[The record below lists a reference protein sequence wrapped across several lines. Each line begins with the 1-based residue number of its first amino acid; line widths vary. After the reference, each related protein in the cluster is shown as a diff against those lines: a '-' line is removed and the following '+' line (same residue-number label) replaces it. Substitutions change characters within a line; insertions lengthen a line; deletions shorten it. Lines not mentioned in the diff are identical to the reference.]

1 MCERRKIMQNSNVD
15 WITTKELAEIKG
27 ISERAVRKS
36 IAKNKYVIRKSSKSY
51 EILVTSL
58 EESVRKKVTERREK
72 STALVPINYVVPEE
86 QKKLAL
92 AKYDLIKKWDEFRN
106 KKNNKTLAGKD
117 FLDGYNNNCFGEELF
132 NVIGKVAIGTIYEW
146 HKKLR
151 EYNDDWHC
159 LINNYTFGEKTTK
172 TSLTEAEQSELLKN
186 LLHPNQLN
194 IGKAIKYT
202 KMALTQRGFENLC
215 CDLTYRRFAN
225 NYKAEHYNIWVE
237 AREGNKA
244 LHDKVLPYTTRDVSK
259 LEVGDVIVGDGHRLA
274 FFVKNP
280 YTGNPVRPTLV
291 AYQDWKSGG
300 FVGFEIML
308 EENTQ
313 CIASALRNSIINLGK
328 VPKFVYQDN
337 GKAFKAKYFIENGIS
352 GLFTNLGIQPIYAK
366 PYNAKAKP
374 IERLFRELQD
384 SFEVMLPSYSG
395 TSIIKKP
402 AQLRRNEKLHKSIFK
417 VNIPTIEQVVQV
429 LEMWLQKYHY
439 EQPCP
444 HVEGQTI
451 GEVLNS
457 GRGEG
462 VNIETL
468 DDLMMVREI
477 KNIYRNGILFLRNN
491 YYSEALFCYKK
502 KVIIKYSLFN
512 LSSIKV
518 FKLNGEFICEAKRI
532 EPIHPLANYLGDAKD
547 IEDLK
552 QKTKLKKQLEKRTEK
567 EFINHLKRNQVHTPL
582 LSMDLPEKQENE
594 EVEQLRIEIKEEAE
608 NEFFNGC
615 FRTRFEKY
623 EHLINKENLTQ
634 TEQDWI
640 KEYEKTDEYEQIY
653 GEDKEISDAQI
664 VC

>member
-1 MCERRKIMQNSNVD
+1 MQNLGIE
-15 WITTKELAEIKG
+15 WITTKELAKIKG
-27 ISERAVRKS
+27 ITERAVRKS
-36 IAKNKYVIRKSSKSY
+36 IAKNKYVIRKCSKSY

-58 EESVRKKVTERREK
+58 EENVRKKLTELQKK
-72 STALVPINYVVPEE
+72 STAPVPMNYIVPDE

-92 AKYDLIKKWDEFRN
+92 AKYDLIKKWDGFRKK
-106 KKNNKTLAGKD
+106 KKNKTIAGQD
-117 FLDGYNNNCFGEELF
+117 FLDAYNSNCICKELF
-132 NVIGKVAIGTIYEW
+132 ILIGKVAIGTIYEW

-151 EYNDDWHC
+151 DYNDDWHC
-159 LINNYTFGEKTTK
+159 LINNYTFGERTKK

-202 KMALTQRGFENLC
+202 KMALTQRGFKNLC

-225 NYKAEHYNIWVE
+225 NYKAEHYDVWVE

-244 LHDKVLPYTTRDVSK
+244 LHDKVLPYITRDVSK
-259 LEVGDVIVGDGHRLA
+259 LEVGDVIIGDGHRFA

-337 GKAFKAKYFIENGIS
+337 GKAFKAKYFMENGIS
-352 GLFTNLGIQPIYAK
+352 GLFTNLGIQPVYTK

-395 TSIIKKP
+395 TSIVKKP
-402 AQLRRNEKLHKSIFK
+402 AQLKRNERFHKEIFK
-417 VNIPTIEQVVQV
+417 VNIPTMEQVMQV
-429 LEMWLQKYHY
+429 LKIWLQKYHY

-444 HVEGQTI
+444 HVEGKKI
-451 GEVLNS
+451 GEVLS
-457 GRGEG
+457 AGKGKG

-468 DDLMMVREI
+468 DDLMMVRKI
-477 KNIYRNGILFLRNN
+477 KNIQRNGIKFLKSD
-491 YYSEALFCYKK
+491 YYDSALYGYKK
-502 KVIIKYSLFN
+502 NVIIKYSLFD

-518 FKLNGEFICEAKRI
+518 FKLNGEFMCEAKRVD
-532 EPIHPLANYLGDAKD
+532 PINPIANYIGNVKD

-552 QKTKLKKQLEKRTEK
+552 QQTKLKKQLEKRTET
-567 EFINHLKRNQVHTPL
+567 EFVNHLKRAQIHAPL
-582 LSMDLPEKQENE
+582 LTMDLDEKQEE
-594 EVEQLRIEIKEEAE
+594 DEIQEFSIEIKKQTEKERQ
-608 NEFFNGC
+608 NCIFQNKY
-615 FRTRFEKY
+615 EKY
-623 EHLINKENLTQ
+623 EYLLSKDNLTND
-634 TEQDWI
+634 EKAWI
-640 KEYEKTDEYEQIY
+640 KKYEKTDEYEQIY
-653 GEDKEISDAQI
+653 GEDKEVFNAQI

>member
-1 MCERRKIMQNSNVD
+1 MQNLNTD

-36 IAKNKYVIRKSSKSY
+36 IAKNKYVVRKSSKSY

-72 STALVPINYVVPEE
+72 STAPVPISYVVPED

-106 KKNNKTLAGKD
+106 EKKNKTVAGKD
-117 FLDGYNNNCFGEELF
+117 FLEAYNNNCICEELF
-132 NVIGKVAIGTIYEW
+132 IWVGKVAIGTIYEW

-151 EYNDDWHC
+151 EYNGDWHC
-159 LINNYTFGEKTTK
+159 LINNYTFGEKTKK
-172 TSLTEAEQSELLKN
+172 TTLTEAEQSELLKN

-202 KMALTQRGFENLC
+202 KMALAQRGFTNLC

-225 NYKAEHYNIWVE
+225 NYKAEHYDVWVE

-244 LHDKVLPYTTRDVSK
+244 LHDKVLPYITRDVSK

-300 FVGFEIML
+300 FVGFEMML

-328 VPKFVYQDN
+328 VPRFVYQDN
-337 GKAFKAKYFIENGIS
+337 GKAFKAKYFMENGIS

-384 SFEVMLPSYSG
+384 SFEVMLPSYTG
-395 TSIIKKP
+395 TSIVKKP
-402 AQLRRNEKLHKSIFK
+402 AQLKRNEQLHKELFK
-417 VNIPTIEQVVQV
+417 LNIPTIEQVILV
-429 LEMWLQKYHY
+429 LDAWLQKYHY

-444 HVEGQTI
+444 HVEGKTI
-451 GEVLNS
+451 GEVLNF

-468 DDLMMVREI
+468 DDFMMVREI
-477 KNIYRNGILFLRNN
+477 KKIQRNGIKFLKSD
-491 YYSEALFCYKK
+491 YYDPALYGYKK
-502 KVIIKYSLFN
+502 NVIIKYSLFN

-518 FKLNGEFICEAKRI
+518 FKLSGEFICEAKRV
-532 EPIHPLANYLGDAKD
+532 EPINPIANYMGAPKD

-552 QKTKLKKQLEKRTEK
+552 QQTKMKKQLEKRTET
-567 EFINHLKRNQVHTPL
+567 EFVNHLKRAQIHTPL
-582 LSMDLPEKQENE
+582 LTMNLPEKQESDE
-594 EVEQLRIEIKEEAE
+594 IEQLRFEIKKEADEE
-608 NEFFNGC
+608 NFNGI
-615 FRTRFEKY
+615 FKNKYEKY
-623 EHLINKENLTQ
+623 EYLLKKEELTKD
-634 TEQDWI
+634 EQEWI
-640 KEYEKTDEYEQIY
+640 EEYKKTGEYELLYCDENS
-653 GEDKEISDAQI
+653 KEVLNA
-664 VC
+664 

>member
-1 MCERRKIMQNSNVD
+1 MQNLGIE
-15 WITTKELAEIKG
+15 WITTKELAKIKG
-27 ISERAVRKS
+27 ITERAVRKS
-36 IAKNKYVIRKSSKSY
+36 IAKNKYVIRKCSKSY

-58 EESVRKKVTERREK
+58 EENVRKKLTELQKK
-72 STALVPINYVVPEE
+72 STAPVPMNYIVPDE

-92 AKYDLIKKWDEFRN
+92 AKYDLIKKWDGFRKK
-106 KKNNKTLAGKD
+106 KKNKTIAGQD
-117 FLDGYNNNCFGEELF
+117 FLDAYNSNCICKELF
-132 NVIGKVAIGTIYEW
+132 ILIGKVAIGTIYEW

-151 EYNDDWHC
+151 DYNDDWHC
-159 LINNYTFGEKTTK
+159 LINNYTFGERTKK
-172 TSLTEAEQSELLKN
+172 TSLTEAEQTELLKN

-202 KMALTQRGFENLC
+202 KMALTQRGFKNLC

-225 NYKAEHYNIWVE
+225 NYKAEHYDVWVE

-244 LHDKVLPYTTRDVSK
+244 LHDKVLPYVTRDVSK
-259 LEVGDVIVGDGHRLA
+259 LEVGDVIVGDGHRFA

-337 GKAFKAKYFIENGIS
+337 GKAFKAKYFMENGIS
-352 GLFTNLGIQPIYAK
+352 GLFTNLGIQPVYAK

-395 TSIIKKP
+395 TSIVKKP
-402 AQLRRNEKLHKSIFK
+402 AQLKRNERFHREIFK
-417 VNIPTIEQVVQV
+417 VNIPTMEQVAQV
-429 LEMWLQKYHY
+429 LKIWLQKYHY

-444 HVEGQTI
+444 HVEGKTI

-457 GRGEG
+457 GKGEG

-468 DDLMMVREI
+468 DDLMMIRKI
-477 KNIYRNGILFLRNN
+477 KNIQRNGIKFLKND
-491 YYSEALFCYKK
+491 YYDSALYGYKK
-502 KVIIKYSLFN
+502 NVIIKYSMFD

-518 FKLNGEFICEAKRI
+518 FKLNGEFMCEAKRVD
-532 EPIHPLANYLGDAKD
+532 PINPIANYIGNVKD

-552 QKTKLKKQLEKRTEK
+552 QQTKMKKQLEKQTET
-567 EFINHLKRNQVHTPL
+567 EFVNHLKRAQIHAPL
-582 LSMDLPEKQENE
+582 LTMDLHEKQEE
-594 EVEQLRIEIKEEAE
+594 DEIQEFSIEVKKQTEKERQ
-608 NEFFNGC
+608 NCIFQNKY
-615 FRTRFEKY
+615 EKY
-623 EHLINKENLTQ
+623 EYLLSKDNLTND
-634 TEQDWI
+634 EKAWI
-640 KEYEKTDEYEQIY
+640 KKYEKTDEYEQIY
-653 GEDKEISDAQI
+653 GEDKEVFNAQI